1 MEKEN
6 NSIKTAAKE
15 LNLFKCPY
23 IVEGDVWCD
32 CKCENCKLY
41 EKIVLEKRD

>member
-1 MEKEN
+1 MEKET
-6 NSIKTAAKE
+6 KTLETAAKE

-23 IVEGDVWCD
+23 VIGDVYCD
-32 CKCENCKLY
+32 CKCSSCKLY